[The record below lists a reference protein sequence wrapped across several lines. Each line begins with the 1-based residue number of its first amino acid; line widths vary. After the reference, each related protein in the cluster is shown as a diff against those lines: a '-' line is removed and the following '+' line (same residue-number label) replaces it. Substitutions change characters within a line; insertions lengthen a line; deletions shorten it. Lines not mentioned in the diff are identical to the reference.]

1 MARYLGIDFG
11 QRRVGIAISDP
22 TLTIAQPHSTI
33 KYFSLKKLVIE
44 IINLTKT
51 YDINK
56 IIVGLPLNL
65 KGKDSI
71 KTEEVRQFADLIKSH
86 TDIPV
91 MLFDERLTTVEVQK
105 LLIQFGKKPSKS
117 RNIIDQLAAQRIL
130 QTYIDREKR

>member
-11 QRRVGIAISDP
+11 QRRVGIAMSDP

-44 IINLTKT
+44 IINLTRT

-117 RNIIDQLAAQRIL
+117 RSIIDQLAAQRIL

>member
-11 QRRVGIAISDP
+11 QKRVGIAISDP

-71 KTEEVRQFADLIKSH
+71 KTEEVRQFANLIKSH

>member
-11 QRRVGIAISDP
+11 QKRVGIAISDP

-71 KTEEVRQFADLIKSH
+71 KTEEVRQFADLIKRH

>member
-11 QRRVGIAISDP
+11 QKRVGVAISDP
-22 TLTIAQPHSTI
+22 TITIALPHSTI

-44 IINLTKT
+44 IISLTKT

-71 KTEEVRQFADLIKSH
+71 QTKAVRQFADLIKNY

-91 MLFDERLTTVEVQK
+91 MLFDERLTTIEVQK
-105 LLIQFGKKPSKS
+105 LLIKVGKKPSKS

>member
-11 QRRVGIAISDP
+11 QKRVGIAISDP

>member
-1 MARYLGIDFG
+1 VARYLGIDFG

-22 TLTIAQPHSTI
+22 TITIAQPHSTI
-33 KYFSLKKLVIE
+33 NYFSLKKLVSE
-44 IINLTKT
+44 IISLTRT

-71 KTEEVRQFADLIKSH
+71 KTEEVRQFADLIRSH

-105 LLIQFGKKPSKS
+105 LLILFGKRPSKS